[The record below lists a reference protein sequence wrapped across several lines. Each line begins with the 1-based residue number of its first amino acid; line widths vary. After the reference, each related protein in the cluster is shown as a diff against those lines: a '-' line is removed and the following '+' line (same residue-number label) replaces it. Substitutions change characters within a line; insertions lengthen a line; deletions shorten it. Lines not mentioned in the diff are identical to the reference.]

1 MPLTQS
7 SFPNTDLQRIRFS
20 DEVQQMS
27 MLYRFCRLLTQVM
40 MCSLWQVR
48 VFNRRFEP
56 ADGGVLYLS
65 NHQSYLDPPLISFAL
80 QRPMNFM
87 ARHTL
92 FRFGPFGRLIG
103 AFHAFPVKV
112 GTADIGALK
121 EAMRRLKAGRQL
133 VVFPEG
139 TRTYDGRIG
148 SLLPGAALLAQRA
161 AKWTVPVLIDGAV
174 DCWPRTQLLPTPG
187 SIVVQYGQPIPQ
199 AEAREHDA
207 DSFVNMVR
215 DRLIEMQ
222 SDVRRRVG
230 RPALD
235 YNEQ

>member
-7 SFPNTDLQRIRFS
+7 RSPNADLQRIRFS
-20 DEVQQMS
+20 DEVQQVS
-27 MLYRFCRLLTQVM
+27 MLYYVCRGLTQALL
-40 MCSLWQVR
+40 CSLWQVR
-48 VFNRRFEP
+48 VFDRRFEP
-56 ADGGVLYLS
+56 TDGGVLYLS
-65 NHQSYLDPPLISFAL
+65 NHQSYLDPPLICFAL

-92 FRFGPFGRLIG
+92 FRFGPFRRLIE

-112 GTADIGALK
+112 GAADIGALK

-148 SLLPGAALLAQRA
+148 PLLPGAALLAQRA

-174 DCWPRTQLLPTPG
+174 DCWPRTQLLPLPG
-187 SIVVQYGQPIPQ
+187 KIVVQYGQPIPQ
-199 AEAREHDA
+199 AEARECDA
-207 DSFVNMVR
+207 HSFMNMVR

-222 SDVRRRVG
+222 SGLRRRVG

>member
-1 MPLTQS
+1 MPLTHS
-7 SFPNTDLQRIRFS
+7 SFPNADLQRVRFS
-20 DEVQQMS
+20 DEVQQLS
-27 MLYRFCRLLTQVM
+27 IRYRFCRCLTQAL

-92 FRFGPFGRLIG
+92 FRFALFRKLIE

-148 SLLPGAALLAQRA
+148 PLLPGAALLAQRA

-187 SIVVQYGQPIPQ
+187 NIVVQYGRPIPQ
-199 AEAREHDA
+199 TEARRRDA
-207 DSFVNMVR
+207 DSFMNMVR
-215 DRLIEMQ
+215 NRLIEMQ
-222 SDVRRRVG
+222 SDVRRRMG
-230 RPALD
+230 RPAFD
-235 YNEQ
+235 YTEQ